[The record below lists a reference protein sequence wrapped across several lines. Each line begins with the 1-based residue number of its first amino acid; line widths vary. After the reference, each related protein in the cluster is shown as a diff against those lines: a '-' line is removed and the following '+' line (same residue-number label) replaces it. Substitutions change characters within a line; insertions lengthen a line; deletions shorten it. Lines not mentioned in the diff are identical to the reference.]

1 MHSNTQPPYIESL
14 PAEVL
19 ARILLLLK
27 RDQDREDLGEGS
39 GSPSEPVAEVFT
51 QVSRCFRNVA
61 RGCALLWTTVAVEQ
75 ATPLG
80 RVQGYCLLSGSAP
93 LSLRIHLDKKWRAS
107 PLRVDHVFKL
117 LDTLLGHSHRWQS
130 LSLYLGRECTAE
142 RSVVGYLCTSAAPI
156 LKYFTL
162 SISEIDAIDTTVA
175 FSTPAM
181 PTVFAQG
188 TDGISTLR
196 LRGLAI
202 HAFRPP
208 LQEIT
213 TLHLD
218 GTLPVPI
225 SYEAFT
231 DILTTPWHLRR
242 LSVYGDAV
250 YNWPVVYNPLSAIS
264 VPKLRSLR
272 IHSNDGAAFQG
283 ILLNINAPLLRSL
296 ALKSMMEDDLGDAAA
311 LSASFPQVED
321 LAFGDFDLSE
331 VGYAVVVRVFPSIE
345 TFRLGHTTLGASK
358 AFKVLSTVLDGHGPL
373 GAVPVPWPRLQTL
386 QIGVDTQD
394 EPSWLLQ
401 DLLRNRRE
409 MGRPLSKVEV
419 ITAQQD
425 FEGRMEVEEWVAEA
439 IIGEELD
446 VDVMWDGGEIRWPFH
461 LDEGHA
467 DPDDNLFN

>member
-1 MHSNTQPPYIESL
+1 
-14 PAEVL
+14 
-19 ARILLLLK
+19 
-27 RDQDREDLGEGS
+27 
-39 GSPSEPVAEVFT
+39 
-51 QVSRCFRNVA
+51 
-61 RGCALLWTTVAVEQ
+61 
-75 ATPLG
+75 
-80 RVQGYCLLSGSAP
+80 
-93 LSLRIHLDKKWRAS
+93 
-107 PLRVDHVFKL
+107 
-117 LDTLLGHSHRWQS
+117 
-130 LSLYLGRECTAE
+130 LGRECTVE
-142 RSVVGYLCTSAAPI
+142 RSVVAYLCTSAAPI

-162 SISEIDAIDTTVA
+162 SISGIDTIDTTVA
-175 FSTPAM
+175 FSTPTM

-208 LQEIT
+208 LQKIT

-231 DILTTPWHLRR
+231 DILTTPWHLTR

-264 VPKLRSLR
+264 VPKLESLR
-272 IHSNDGAAFQG
+272 IHSNDGVAFQG

-296 ALKSMMEDDLGDAAA
+296 ALKSMMENDLGDAGA
-311 LSASFPQVED
+311 LSVSLPQVED

-358 AFKVLSTVLDGHGPL
+358 AFKVLSTVLDPGHGPL

-394 EPSWLLQ
+394 EPWLLQ

-409 MGRPLSKVEV
+409 MGRPLSRVEV

-425 FEGRMEVEEWVAEA
+425 FDGRMEVEKWVAEA

-446 VDVMWDGGEIRWPFH
+446 VDVMWGRGEIRWPFH
-461 LDEGHA
+461 LDEDHV
-467 DPDDNLFN
+467 DCDDNLFD